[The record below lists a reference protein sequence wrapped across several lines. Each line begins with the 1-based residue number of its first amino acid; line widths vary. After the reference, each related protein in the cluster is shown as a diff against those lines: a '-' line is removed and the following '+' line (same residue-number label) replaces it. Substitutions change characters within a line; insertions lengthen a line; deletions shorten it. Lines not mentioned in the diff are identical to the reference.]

1 MSSIPST
8 VLFSMGFLRYRAE
21 LQIVQLRAAITEGTR
36 SNDLGARLTSS
47 RGIAF
52 DMSRAREAHQWSS
65 GYPGL
70 YHEAPS
76 LIDGSQ
82 TVRLILVLQPAKCV

>member
-1 MSSIPST
+1 M
-8 VLFSMGFLRYRAE
+8 
-21 LQIVQLRAAITEGTR
+21 QLRAAITEGAR
-36 SNDLGARLTSS
+36 SNDLGTRLTSS

-52 DMSRAREAHQWSS
+52 DMSRVREAHQWSS
-65 GYPGL
+65 EYPGL

-82 TVRLILVLQPAKCV
+82 TVRLVLVLQPAKCV

>member
-1 MSSIPST
+1 M
-8 VLFSMGFLRYRAE
+8 
-21 LQIVQLRAAITEGTR
+21 QLRAAITEGTR

-82 TVRLILVLQPAKCV
+82 TVRLIPVLHRRSAFKLVWSISNYRTHRDLEG